1 MGWLKKDMMKELLK
15 GFLGYAPTEQQIA
28 GFNSIVKIGN
38 SEHLCLGDVAMPLK
52 SPAVKYMEN
61 MTTALGHY
69 IRDRNEESHST
80 ALKSLQEIKFPVS
93 KIWIDK
99 DILYVKFEREKL
111 MKCILKE
118 VTKNGF
124 NYGKSK
130 LLSLVKINIAESA
143 SRESSAPATSYRGHK
158 LAFHVGE
165 ILKHAGAAVELQEW
179 DESKPRG
186 KKRQNSPAPILSEQ
200 KKDGKGTYKCPG
212 HCPPCAPTI
221 EPSTSAAGGEFER
234 LVARGMPKPERE
246 KKKPQKGMLKEM
258 LDILDP
264 SVSFQPPKGHKKGL
278 IEEIADACKDIKD
291 NIKSSKEPKTETTS
305 YTIENVTE
313 ESYPSLPDDKI
324 FKKYCRF
331 NMMSH
336 TGERKMQPLF
346 IPKKVIANPV
356 TPTEEEDNEISLC
369 IAREPLPTTMI
380 SKANQYLFAPVVH
393 MKTNKVWDGSAED
406 LCKILVEE
414 LKRAAMQKHGDIDTP
429 EWSQFLEEQAWRCMS
444 LQMLGVSHCSPLK
457 VEVDG
462 VTQNSRES
470 AFILYNYARLCT
482 IFQSFEESVSEGEIP
497 PLPDIEEIDFA
508 LLRNDEEWQLVW
520 GYIFHFPD
528 IIEENAVEIL
538 KGSGKFRT
546 VAVAK
551 FLGSFSHRVS
561 EYYSRYHVLSE
572 PLPHL
577 LPTIYARLH
586 LLQAVKTVME
596 ICFATLGVESPTS
609 FM

>member
-200 KKDGKGTYKCPG
+200 KKDGK
-212 HCPPCAPTI
+212 
-221 EPSTSAAGGEFER
+221 
-234 LVARGMPKPERE
+234 
-246 KKKPQKGMLKEM
+246 
-258 LDILDP
+258 
-264 SVSFQPPKGHKKGL
+264 
-278 IEEIADACKDIKD
+278 
-291 NIKSSKEPKTETTS
+291 
-305 YTIENVTE
+305 
-313 ESYPSLPDDKI
+313 
-324 FKKYCRF
+324 
-331 NMMSH
+331 
-336 TGERKMQPLF
+336 
-346 IPKKVIANPV
+346 
-356 TPTEEEDNEISLC
+356 EEEDNEISLC

>member
-1 MGWLKKDMMKELLK
+1 MGLLKKNMMIELLQ
-15 GFLGYAPTEQQIA
+15 GFLGYPPTEQQIA
-28 GFNSIVKIGN
+28 GFLSIVKTGN
-38 SEHLCLGDVAMPLK
+38 SEHLCLGDVAIPLK

-69 IRDRNEESHST
+69 IRDRNEESYSA
-80 ALKSLQEIKFPVS
+80 ALKSLQKIKFPVS

-118 VTKNGF
+118 VSRNGY

-130 LLSLVKINIAESA
+130 LMSFMKITIEKGA
-143 SRESSAPATSYRGHK
+143 SGESSAPATSHRGHK

-165 ILKHAGAAVELQEW
+165 ILKHAGAAVELQEC

-186 KKRQNSPAPILSEQ
+186 EKRQNPPAPISNEQ
-200 KKDGKGTYKCPG
+200 KKD
-212 HCPPCAPTI
+212 
-221 EPSTSAAGGEFER
+221 
-234 LVARGMPKPERE
+234 
-246 KKKPQKGMLKEM
+246 
-258 LDILDP
+258 
-264 SVSFQPPKGHKKGL
+264 
-278 IEEIADACKDIKD
+278 
-291 NIKSSKEPKTETTS
+291 
-305 YTIENVTE
+305 
-313 ESYPSLPDDKI
+313 
-324 FKKYCRF
+324 
-331 NMMSH
+331 
-336 TGERKMQPLF
+336 
-346 IPKKVIANPV
+346 
-356 TPTEEEDNEISLC
+356 EEEENEISLC
-369 IAREPLPTTMI
+369 FAREPLPTTMI

-444 LQMLGVSHCSPLK
+444 LQMLSVSHCSPLK

-497 PLPDIEEIDFA
+497 PLPDIEEVDFA

-546 VAVAK
+546 VAVTK
-551 FLGSFSHRVS
+551 FLSSFSHRVS
-561 EYYSRYHVLSE
+561 EYYSRYHVLCE

-586 LLQAVKTVME
+586 LLQAIKTVME